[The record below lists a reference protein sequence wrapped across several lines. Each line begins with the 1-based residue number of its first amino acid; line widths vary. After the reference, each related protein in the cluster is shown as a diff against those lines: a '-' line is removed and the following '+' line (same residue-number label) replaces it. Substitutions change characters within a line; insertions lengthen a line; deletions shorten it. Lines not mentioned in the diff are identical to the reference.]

1 MGQNVKISEIK
12 FDRTNANKGT
22 ERGRYAIEASMR
34 EFGFA
39 DAGTLDRNNTIIGGN
54 KRTEVAG
61 EIGMEDAI
69 IIDVDGTKPVF
80 IRRNDLDLDSTEDD
94 RARRLAY
101 ALNRSQQLSLDW
113 DAEQVL
119 ADLNAGMDLSGMW
132 KQDELDVFSS
142 MDFADENNETE
153 LTDSIEDK
161 IDASKYERIYS
172 RWDVP
177 DALWPSDN
185 DFGIPLLDINMQ
197 ALSIDQPCAVWGV
210 AERTANMKGTW
221 LFYTEDYRYEALWTD
236 PSRVINTSCINAVE
250 PNFSCY
256 SNMPSVVAMWQIY
269 RKRWIARWWQS
280 MGVCVIVDLN
290 VAPVHYAFNR
300 MGIPAGWRTF
310 ATRGYSNRL
319 NECHAEYQQACEI
332 AGGGVTPLFVVY
344 GGGQAVKDE
353 CKLNGWLWI
362 PEAQDMRKKRRIG
375 NG

>member
-1 MGQNVKISEIK
+1 MSDRRKISELIP
-12 FDRTNANKGT
+12 DHANANKGT
-22 ERGRYAIEASMR
+22 ERGRQALEASLR
-34 EFGFA
+34 KYG
-39 DAGTLDRNNTIIGGN
+39 AGRSIVLDKDGRIIAGN
-54 KRTEVAG
+54 KT
-61 EIGMEDAI
+61 
-69 IIDVDGTKPVF
+69 IDVAAGIGIEDIIVVQTDGTKIVAVQ
-80 IRRNDLDLDSTEDD
+80 RTDLDIDSPEG
-94 RARRLAY
+94 RGLAY
-101 ALNRSQQLSLDW
+101 ADNRVGQLSLDW

-236 PSRVINTSCINAVE
+236 PSGVINTSCINAVE

>member
-1 MGQNVKISEIK
+1 MTKKLSTL
-12 FDRTNANKGT
+12 RTDAENINQHS
-22 ERGRYAIEASMR
+22 ERGRYMTEQSVR
-34 EFGFA
+34 KFGA
-39 DAGTLDRNNTIIGGN
+39 RLAGVVDKHG
-54 KRTEVAG
+54 V
-61 EIGMEDAI
+61 
-69 IIDVDGTKPVF
+69 IIDGNERSEVYADVGLEDVVIIDADPTKPVF
-80 IRRNDLDLDSTEDD
+80 LRYGDLDLADPTNPARELQVALHRSAVESFAEDAD
-94 RARRLAY
+94 ALA
-101 ALNRSQQLSLDW
+101 AH
-113 DAEQVL
+113 L
-119 ADLNAGMDLSGMW
+119 ANGLDLSDWYMP
-132 KQDELDVFSS
+132 DELDALI
-142 MDFADENNETE
+142 ADIAPIDVAGIDDSTGDETGKDAEN
-153 LTDSIEDK
+153 
-161 IDASKYERIYS
+161 KYQRIYS